1 MRHQRGRPSLRE
13 SGRPLKP
20 TRRQLMALR
29 AYVSLGSYSA
39 AARSM
44 GLSEP
49 TVRHHLGELRERLRV
64 HTNAQAVYV
73 LWLPL
78 RDHMMACPEADHAD
92 CLMRVASGM

>member
-1 MRHQRGRPSLRE
+1 LRE
-13 SGRPLKP
+13 SGQPLQP
-20 TRRQLMALR
+20 TSRQLTALR

-39 AARSM
+39 AAHSM

-73 LWLPL
+73 LWLPY
-78 RDHMMACPEADHAD
+78 RDHLVSCPEDDHAK
-92 CLMRVASGM
+92 CLPAVTSGS